1 VNFLLPCLVVAL
13 LAPLLGH
20 AAPEPDVRPGTASAP
35 KSVALNNLKEIDA
48 ADDAAQADAD
58 RWKAENTAKRARGEG
73 EPDAEL
79 ERKITARFEPVLKA
93 YEKFVEKHPEDA
105 RGYQAFG
112 DFLNGRDDERG
123 AQAQWEKAL
132 ELEPKNASLYN
143 SLAGRYSE
151 SGPVNKGFEYFA
163 KAIDLDPK
171 QAAYYHNFA
180 DVLFVRRHQA
190 ALFYGITEQAVYGR
204 SLLMYSNALQMEPH
218 TFNYARDFAQ
228 TFYSLKPLPYA
239 QALQAWT
246 NAIAIARQESDLHDS
261 YVHLARVKMLA
272 GRYNEARA
280 QLALVT
286 NESFLQAKTNL
297 LKNIQQRESEAGTIP
312 GQDR

>member
-1 VNFLLPCLVVAL
+1 VHFLLPCLIVTL
-13 LAPLLGH
+13 LAPLSGH
-20 AAPEPDVRPGTASAP
+20 AAPESDARPGTAAASKTVP
-35 KSVALNNLKEIDA
+35 LSSLKDIDA

-58 RWKAENTAKRARGEG
+58 QWKAENTAKRARGEG
-73 EPDAEL
+73 ATDAEL
-79 ERKITARFEPVLKA
+79 ERKIAARFEAVLKA
-93 YEKFVEKHPEDA
+93 YEKFVEEHPDDA
-105 RGYQAFG
+105 RGHQAFG

-123 AQAQWEKAL
+123 AQTQWEKAL

-171 QAAYYHNFA
+171 QAAYYHNFG

-204 SLLMYSNALQMEPH
+204 SLLMYSNALQLEPH
-218 TFNYARDFAQ
+218 NFNYARDFAQ
-228 TFYSLKPLPYA
+228 TFYSLKPLPYD

-246 NAIAIARQESDLHDS
+246 NTIAIARQESDLHDS

-286 NESFLQAKTNL
+286 NQGFLQAKTNL
-297 LKNIQQRESEAGTIP
+297 LKNIQQRESEAGTIS
-312 GQDR
+312 GQGR